1 MNTSILRRAAV
12 ALSLALPLGAVFAQ
26 ANPLQ
31 AERWRTR
38 PVVVVVPQDGDAL
51 LTKVRAAL
59 EETAA
64 REAFR
69 EREMVLYTVVSGEGR
84 RNDQALAPAQTAAL
98 LQALQLDARGPSTFI
113 LVGKDGGVK
122 MRTSASVD
130 LQQVFAEVDRMPM
143 RQPR

>member
-1 MNTSILRRAAV
+1 MV
-12 ALSLALPLGAVFAQ
+12 VLSLALPASAVFADT
-26 ANPLQ
+26 NPLQ
-31 AERWRTR
+31 AERWQTR
-38 PVVVVVPQDGDAL
+38 PVVVVVPQEADAL

-59 EETAA
+59 SETSA

-69 EREMVLYTVVSGEGR
+69 EREMVLYTVVAGEGR
-84 RNDQALAPAQTAAL
+84 RNDQVLGAAQTAAL
-98 LQALQLDARGPSTFI
+98 LKALQLDARGPSTFI

-122 MRTSASVD
+122 MREGLAVD